1 MSVDI
6 KRLTA
11 HLSPQQQA
19 AVKKAYRARAESST
33 AAFISCFFLGVFG
46 AHRFYLKQWRQGFL
60 HLLLA
65 VAIVLVLVGGFLLN
79 QPVATAIIGGILLL
93 LALLWEIVDLVRIDD
108 EVAGHNIKLAE
119 LLIAQT
125 LLSDHA
131 VEQQADAK
139 LESLLHETAAEANAA
154 ANYGRMPM
162 TDHTDA
168 LSGTLSPNDTAAAAA
183 PIPAVGAVAVQYDA
197 TTVTQISDDPNAT
210 QHGDRQSPEAEQQA
224 VPHTES
230 SVETDTVSDLPAEAA
245 LSGAALAPLVSEV
258 VTHTHDVSGYSVTDG
273 VETVTSASIPE
284 PPQPDS
290 AAPTAIDPQLLPT
303 SEEAN
308 AATWPNYSP
317 VQPEESASSARWIA
331 PDVTDRGE
339 IDGEVKPVADIDPA
353 GVLPLH
359 VALDDSMGAHGAT
372 DTATGAG
379 LGAAVLATA
388 APLFTAES
396 TPPPASEAPAGP
408 STVAVEPDS
417 AGASPADEGLL
428 FLVPDEAPAAPQQRE
443 TPADAYIP
451 PLVPV
456 VSTPETDVVPAQS
469 TATPES
475 APQAATFETAG
486 AVPAAYE
493 AALAPAPIAYES
505 PQPVEPQAIPEP
517 QPQPQQH
524 AHSVGETLAE
534 FASFAS
540 LASLAGL
547 ASSAADEAVSLARA
561 HRESLSAAEATPAA
575 DIAPA
580 ASQTPAAP
588 AYAEPSY
595 AAPPTEQ
602 STAPQPETLAEL
614 ATLPAPAEEATPE
627 PAPVAA
633 ASEPEPEAASAATA
647 SAAEAAPEPAA
658 PAEPPVTPEPQP
670 EAVPVAAT
678 AAGLAAATDADLLT
692 HHKLKRVRVVRQL
705 KVDGKVVEETSAE
718 EYVDP
723 DADPEP
729 VKARLREQ
737 LRQQAQARANT
748 QSETNG

>member
-33 AAFISCFFLGVFG
+33 TAFISCFFLGVFG
-46 AHRFYLKQWRQGFL
+46 AHRFYLKKWRQGFL

-65 VAIVLVLVGGFLLN
+65 IAIVLVLVGGFLLN
-79 QPVATAIIGGILLL
+79 QPVATAIIAGILLL

-119 LLIAQT
+119 MLIAQT

-154 ANYGRMPM
+154 ANYGRMPVD
-162 TDHTDA
+162 DHTDA
-168 LSGTLSPNDTAAAAA
+168 LAGTLSPNDTAAA
-183 PIPAVGAVAVQYDA
+183 PIPAIGAVAAQYVA

-210 QHGDRQSPEAEQQA
+210 QHGNRQSPEAEQQA
-224 VPHTES
+224 APHTES

-273 VETVTSASIPE
+273 VETVTTASIPE

-290 AAPTAIDPQLLPT
+290 AAPAAIDPQLLPT
-303 SEEAN
+303 SQEAN

-317 VQPEESASSARWIA
+317 VQPEESASRWIA
-331 PDVTDRGE
+331 PDVTDRGA
-339 IDGEVKPVADIDPA
+339 IDGDVKPVADIDPA

-359 VALDDSMGAHGAT
+359 VALDDSLGAHSAT
-372 DTATGAG
+372 DTATDTAIGVG
-379 LGAAVLATA
+379 LGAAAFASAA
-388 APLFTAES
+388 APLFTQES
-396 TPPPASEAPAGP
+396 TPPPATETPAGP
-408 STVAVEPDS
+408 PTVAVKPDS
-417 AGASPADEGLL
+417 VVASPADEGLL
-428 FLVPDEAPAAPQQRE
+428 FLVPDEAPAASQPME
-443 TPADAYIP
+443 TPAEAYIP

-456 VSTPETDVVPAQS
+456 VSTPETATAPVQS
-469 TATPES
+469 TAAPEP
-475 APQAATFETAG
+475 APQAAPFEAAG

-493 AALAPAPIAYES
+493 AALAPAPVAYEP
-505 PQPVEPQAIPEP
+505 PQSLEPQATP
-517 QPQPQQH
+517 QPQPEQH
-524 AHSVGETLAE
+524 THSGGETLAE
-534 FASFAS
+534 LASFAG

-561 HRESLSAAEATPAA
+561 HRESLSSAEATPAA
-575 DIAPA
+575 DTTSAAP
-580 ASQTPAAP
+580 QTPAEL
-588 AYAEPSY
+588 AYAEPTH
-595 AAPPTEQ
+595 AAPPAEQ
-602 STAPQPETLAEL
+602 TTAPQPETLAEL
-614 ATLPAPAEEATPE
+614 AMPPTPAEEAAPE

-633 ASEPEPEAASAATA
+633 AYEPEAASA
-647 SAAEAAPEPAA
+647 SAAPPATEAAPEPTA
-658 PAEPPVTPEPQP
+658 PAEPPVTAEPQP

-678 AAGLAAATDADLLT
+678 AAGLAAATDAELLA

-737 LRQQAQARANT
+737 LRQQAQARTNT
-748 QSETNG
+748 QGNMNG